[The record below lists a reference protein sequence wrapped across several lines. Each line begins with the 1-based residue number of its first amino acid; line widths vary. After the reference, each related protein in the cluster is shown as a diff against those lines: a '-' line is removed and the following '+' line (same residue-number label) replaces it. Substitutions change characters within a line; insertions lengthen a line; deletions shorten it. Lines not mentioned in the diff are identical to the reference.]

1 MTMKAGT
8 VLNGPDGQGYTVTRD
23 LNAGDPITV
32 DCLEP
37 FGGAPDPKQSKGM
50 RMPDWLANYFM
61 AGKHRNGS

>member
-8 VLNGPDGQGYTVTRD
+8 VLNGPDGMGYTVTRD
-23 LNAGDPITV
+23 LNAGDAITV

-50 RMPDWLANYFM
+50 RMPVWLANYFM
-61 AGKHRNGS
+61 VRKQHHG